1 MSAEEQ
7 EPWEAELEASF
18 PGYLLPH
25 ALRRRIGEAEASRFL
40 HRLSGRPHELALVRG
55 ASLISGHLPQLIALT
70 EATTRLARRLP
81 SHSRATSRLWE
92 GGYAGRLDVRA
103 TLAWELRGAPHRFE
117 TRQRHRRFDR
127 PENLL
132 LRSVIARLIATL
144 SELVRAGVLADRGW
158 GSDATRALE
167 QLQHLVTETRLQR
180 IALRPVDTRQLG
192 AARLA
197 PDPAYGLALRWHQ
210 RLVEASGDPSP
221 ERLAALLARGALVPL
236 SADTRFELA
245 VLLRLVHAL
254 HDTLQARDQGWRLTR
269 SCVMPAR
276 RDVAA
281 LERPDGARILL
292 YFNQTVLKTSGPRGA
307 SLGHYLGHRGRPRPD
322 VTVLIE
328 HPQAPRR
335 AVVLEA
341 KHTQDL
347 AYVRQGFDEAALYRW
362 EYRRWMRGWPQAA
375 VVTSTQVPGQVRVG
389 DEVCALGWDGWV
401 PEAFIEGLLEG
412 L

>member
-1 MSAEEQ
+1 MTAPTGED
-7 EPWEAELEASF
+7 WEAELESSF

-25 ALRRRIGEAEASRFL
+25 AFHRQIGEAEASRFL

-70 EATTRLARRLP
+70 EGTTRLARRLP
-81 SHSRATSRLWE
+81 SHSRIERRLWE

-103 TLAWELRGAPHRFE
+103 TLARQLRGAPGRFE

-132 LRSVIARLIATL
+132 LRSVLQRLIEVL
-144 SELVRAGVLADRGW
+144 GELIRAGVLSERGW
-158 GSDATRALE
+158 GADAARVLV
-167 QLQHLVTETRLQR
+167 QLRHLVARTRLQR
-180 IALRPVDTRQLG
+180 IEVRPVDAHQRD

-197 PDPAYGLALRWHQ
+197 PDPVYGLALRWH
-210 RLVEASGDPSP
+210 RLLADTLEDPDP
-221 ERLAALLARGALVPL
+221 ARLSALLARGALAPL

-245 VLLRLVHAL
+245 VLLRLIRAL
-254 HDTLQARDQGWRLTR
+254 HGALLARDPGWRLTR
-269 SCVMPAR
+269 ACVMPTR

-281 LERPDGARILL
+281 LEHPDGSRIRLF
-292 YFNQTVLKTSGPRGA
+292 FNQTVLESSGPRGA

-328 HPQAPRR
+328 APGAPVR

-347 AYVRQGFDEAALYRW
+347 TYVRQGFDEAALYRW
-362 EYRRWMRGWPQAA
+362 EYRQWMIGWPQAA
-375 VVTSTQVPGQVRVG
+375 VVTSAAVPGQVRVG

-401 PEAFIEGLLEG
+401 PEAFIEGILDG